1 MYADHIL
8 HGTTFSQTTLATALC
23 SFSDLKYKH
32 LRRPLP
38 PSSFLSFFF
47 PRACHSILFC
57 LPHSLTHPP
66 FPLTNSLLCLVL
78 QARRCCRHDGQGC
91 QRWACPGCRRQG
103 CCTSHILALD
113 VFLVFSLIPF
123 VCLFVC
129 LFVLFVCLFVLFVF
143 FFCLFAFPAKHGCFP
158 RHTQPSL
165 PAAATPDLCGNSCAS
180 CWLQTQTPL
189 WTRVCIKRKRQS
201 AGTSCS
207 SLVCSLKRSVADCNL
222 A

>member
-38 PSSFLSFFF
+38 PSSFLSFFFF

-143 FFCLFAFPAKHGCFP
+143 FFFVCLPFLRSMVVSPATLNPLSPPPPPLIFVATAAHHVGCRHKHRCGRACVS
-158 RHTQPSL
+158 RERGRVL
-165 PAAATPDLCGNSCAS
+165 ARAAHHLCA
-180 CWLQTQTPL
+180 
-189 WTRVCIKRKRQS
+189 
-201 AGTSCS
+201 A
-207 SLVCSLKRSVADCNL
+207 
-222 A
+222 